1 VTGIRKARQRD
12 GGGDAGRGLIMSE
25 TQVSENFSATAMDE
39 SPAERLAVALTTAFR
54 QTDGVAKE
62 SDQAGDEFKIDTGLL
77 KVVPSPAPVAF
88 DALEEE
94 VSRHRRLLVRGEW
107 GIPVTAVISI
117 GGSILYHLML
127 AGAFVVG
134 SYFAV
139 RAVENGMG
147 FAGSRQGASAAGYIV
162 MDGGLQQGASA
173 QSPADVLHEAPSTP
187 PSSVSPPA
195 APAPPPIVQP
205 APNPREL
212 AMNQLTDPLAQPEL
226 IGIPAG
232 ENALGQ
238 VKPRPPA
245 PPVMPMLVAPTDVN
259 ATNLQNHAQGSPMSR
274 AAEAAAIARGGGD
287 QGNGTG
293 DDDDPISW
301 QRSGSGDNGTGKRH
315 GSGNGY
321 TSGAFRDEPVFYETP
336 GLKLTLTS
344 VVQKNPTYEVL
355 VRADGTLA
363 TVKLTDSSGQAD
375 IDELYR
381 VQILHNWKAYAAYR
395 GGKYVDAVTPVTIVL
410 EEK

>member
-1 VTGIRKARQRD
+1 
-12 GGGDAGRGLIMSE
+12 LIMSE
-25 TQVSENFSATAMDE
+25 TQVSENFSATAMDG
-39 SPAERLAVALTTAFR
+39 SSAEWLAVALTTAFP
-54 QTDGVAKE
+54 QEDAQAKE
-62 SDQAGDEFKIDTGLL
+62 SEQAGCGECALDANLL
-77 KVVPSPAPVAF
+77 QVVTPPAPVAF

-107 GIPVTAVISI
+107 AIPITAVISI
-117 GGSILYHLML
+117 GGSIFYHLML

-147 FAGSRQGASAAGYIV
+147 MAGSRQSASAAGYIV

-173 QSPADVLHEAPSTP
+173 QSSTDVLHEASPTP
-187 PSSVSPPA
+187 PSPA
-195 APAPPPIVQP
+195 PSPPPIVQP
-205 APNPREL
+205 APNPTEL
-212 AMNQLTDPLAQPEL
+212 AMNQLADPAAQPDL
-226 IGIPAG
+226 IGIPVG

-245 PPVMPMLVAPTDVN
+245 PPVTAVLVAPSDVST
-259 ATNLQNHAQGSPMSR
+259 ASVQSHAQGVPMSR
-274 AAEAAAIARGGGD
+274 AAEAAAFARGSGD

-301 QRSGSGDNGTGKRH
+301 QRPGSGDNGAGKRH

-321 TSGAFRDEPVFYETP
+321 TSGAFREDPVFYDTP
-336 GLKLTLTS
+336 GLKLSLTTA
-344 VVQKNPTYEVL
+344 VETNPTYEVL

-363 TVKLTDSSGQAD
+363 SVKLIKSSGQAD

-395 GGKYVDAVTPVTIVL
+395 GGQYVDAPTPVTIVL
-410 EEK
+410 VQK